1 MRRIGPH
8 PTADQQKDITL
19 KRACLQERVDAF
31 QRHAA
36 TILPAAGEPSDNTLV
51 KETYIGAQFDGID
64 EGEYGD
70 EGSQPA
76 EECDQLQTTVTVSAD
91 ANVDAEYIPLHLPSH
106 FGHDWCNENAAED
119 LAEAELRLR
128 EGQLN
133 DSLHHIRIAL
143 GHKSFLFRHDIRPA
157 RTQRLKTRAWAGVHA
172 VESTVQHHAR
182 VYVRGR
188 KAMVDLGAGNNLL
201 DRYKI
206 LRRQDLSVKTS
217 VIAPQVRGQRN
228 KSLPWF
234 WTMDVRRDADV
245 GEWMEDCKFS
255 FCSTPAK
262 YNHFCSLSSA
272 LASSESSNDAMD
284 GRAPVSPG

>member
-1 MRRIGPH
+1 MRKTGPH

-19 KRACLQERVDAF
+19 KRSRLQERVDAF
-31 QRHAA
+31 QRQAA
-36 TILPAAGEPSDNTLV
+36 TILQAAGDPWDSTLV
-51 KETYIGAQFDGID
+51 RETYIGVQFDGID

-70 EGSQPA
+70 DGSQLA
-76 EECDQLQTTVTVSAD
+76 EEHDQSQTMVNFSAD
-91 ANVDAEYIPLHLPSH
+91 ANVDAEYSPLHLPSH

-182 VYVRGR
+182 VYIRGR
-188 KAMVDLGAGNNLL
+188 KAMVDLGAGSNLL
-201 DRYKI
+201 DRYQV
-206 LRRQDLSVKTS
+206 LSREDLSVNTS

-234 WTMDVRRDADV
+234 WTMDVQRDADV

-255 FCSTPAK
+255 FC
-262 YNHFCSLSSA
+262 
-272 LASSESSNDAMD
+272 
-284 GRAPVSPG
+284 